1 MEKMNEIGFIG
12 LGKLGLE
19 CAEAMS
25 KSNIKINGFDVCE
38 RKSDKIIIH
47 KNISDA
53 IENCKFIF
61 IAVETPHNFEYDG
74 SVPSSHLP
82 VKDFDYKTV
91 IDVIIELNKFTKKGQ
106 TIVLISTVLPGTCRE
121 QFIPIIKKDVNF
133 IYNPYLIAMGTTTW
147 DMLNPE
153 MVIIGSNN
161 VDKRII
167 NELITFYND
176 IMTKKNVRYE
186 CTTLDEAECI
196 KVFYNTF
203 ISAKISLSNM
213 IQDVAE
219 KSKNINCD
227 VVANALSKSTQRI
240 MSDLY
245 MKPGMGDGGPCHPR
259 DNIALSFLSKKI
271 NLGYDLFGAIIHSRE
286 IQAKN
291 LAEKLISYN
300 LPIVILGSSYK
311 PDVSYIDGSYSLLVG
326 HYVKKLSKQFLA
338 YDENVSKK
346 PCVYLLAHRGRFHN
360 FDFNYNSI
368 IVDPWREFKTETKH
382 MRKPITIVYYG
393 DSSC

>member
-1 MEKMNEIGFIG
+1 MEQVGFIG

-25 KSNIKINGFDVCE
+25 RSGLKINGYDLL
-38 RKSDKIIIH
+38 KKNSDKIFIYE
-47 KNISDA
+47 NIADA
-53 IENCKFIF
+53 IVGCKFIF
-61 IAVETPHNFEYDG
+61 IAVETPHDLEYDG
-74 SVPSSHLP
+74 SIPSSHLP
-82 VKDFDYKTV
+82 TRDFNYNVV
-91 IDVIIELNKFTKKGQ
+91 IDVLNEVNKHVQKGQ

-153 MVIIGSNN
+153 MVIIGSNG
-161 VDKRII
+161 VDKEII
-167 NELITFYND
+167 DDLVSFYNS
-176 IMTKKNVRYE
+176 IMEKENTRYE
-186 CTTLDEAECI
+186 IGTLDEAECI

-203 ISAKISLSNM
+203 ISAKICLVNM

-219 KSKNINCD
+219 KSENINCD
-227 VVANALSKSTQRI
+227 VVSNALAKSTQRI
-240 MSDLY
+240 MSEMY

-259 DNIALSFLSKKI
+259 DNIALSFLAKKL
-271 NLGYDLFGAIIHSRE
+271 NLEYDLFGSIMHSRE
-286 IQAKN
+286 IQAKK

-311 PDVSYIDGSYSLLVG
+311 PNVHYVDGSYSLLVG
-326 HYVKKLSKQFLA
+326 HYVKKLSNRFLG

-346 PCVYLLAHRGRFHN
+346 PCVYLLGHRGRFHD
-360 FDFNYNSI
+360 FDFNKDSI
-368 IVDPWREFKTETKH
+368 IVDPWREFKNDSLTVIH
-382 MRKPITIVYYG
+382 YG
-393 DSSC
+393 SKV